1 MDINK
6 KSNKNINR
14 KIHMTYFKNIPK
26 HVIHRWQKLNPKY
39 RIKFNFDKDC
49 EEFIRRNF
57 NEDVLELFCKIPEG
71 KYKADLWRLCK
82 LYKEGGVYADVDLYP
97 YLKIDD
103 LPKDI
108 SFYSVLASD
117 DNTINSIFQAFIV
130 NFGLPE
136 NKLILCF
143 LLSFLINKP
152 YNKLNGPTVDMYN
165 VLNYN
170 IDETIRT
177 CKKINIINPKVQI
190 KIPNFDNNEI
200 IIDLIWFPKN
210 IDYKLKIHEKEL
222 RCLFNIK
229 ILKNKLYIKNK
240 DNVHKV
246 KSLFHV
252 NIYFNSNENIY
263 LFEERIN
270 NIDDENYKGA
280 DMYVFDK
287 NKKILKSRMTE
298 YLLNDGW

>member
-1 MDINK
+1 MNHDK
-6 KSNKNINR
+6 KSKKTINR
-14 KIHMTYFKNIPK
+14 KIHMTYFKTIPE
-26 HVIHRWQKLNPKY
+26 HVINRWQELNPKY
-39 RIKFNFDKDC
+39 RIKFNLDDAC
-49 EEFIRRNF
+49 EEFIKRNF
-57 NEDVLELFCKIPEG
+57 NENILNLFRIIPEG

-82 LYKEGGVYADVDLYP
+82 LYKEAGVYADVDLYP

-103 LPKDI
+103 LSKDI
-108 SFYSVLASD
+108 SFYSVLAND
-117 DNTINSIFQAFIV
+117 ENTTHSIFQAFIA

-152 YNKLNGPTVDMYN
+152 YNYLNGPTVDMYN

-170 IDETIRT
+170 IDENIRT
-177 CKKINIINPKVQI
+177 CKKINVINPKVQI
-190 KIPNFDNNEI
+190 KISNFDKDEI
-200 IIDLIWFPKN
+200 IIDLIWFPNN
-210 IDYKLKIHEKEL
+210 IDYKLKIKEKGL
-222 RCLFNIK
+222 RCLFKLK
-229 ILKNKLYIKNK
+229 ILDNKLYIKYK
-240 DNVHKV
+240 DNVQKV

-252 NIYFNSNENIY
+252 NIYFYSNEKIY

-270 NIDDENYKGA
+270 NTNDENYHNA

-298 YLLNDGW
+298 YILNNGW